1 MSDLAIA
8 AGCKT
13 VTREWLTWRP
23 QEAAMTFVG
32 GLLA

>member
-1 MSDLAIA
+1 MSDLAIT

-13 VTREWLTWRP
+13 ATWERLTWRP
-23 QEAAMTFVG
+23 QEASMTFVA